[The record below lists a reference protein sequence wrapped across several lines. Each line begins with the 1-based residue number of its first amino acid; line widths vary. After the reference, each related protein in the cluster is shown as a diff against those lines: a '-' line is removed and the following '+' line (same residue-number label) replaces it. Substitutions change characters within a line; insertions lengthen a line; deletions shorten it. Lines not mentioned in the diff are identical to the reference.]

1 MNLRNR
7 VQLIGNMGKNPIV
20 KELNKGGKMARFSL
34 ATNEFYVKDGERV
47 KETMW
52 HNLVAWGKTAD
63 IIAEHMASGVEVV
76 VNGKLKNRT
85 YNDDKG
91 NVRYIT
97 EVVVDEVLFHTN
109 KQ

>member
-1 MNLRNR
+1 
-7 VQLIGNMGKNPIV
+7 MGKNPIV

-47 KETMW
+47 KETQW

-63 IIAEHMASGVEVV
+63 IISEHMAAGAEVV

-85 YNDDKG
+85 YNDEKG
-91 NVRYIT
+91 NARYIT
-97 EVVVDEVLFHTN
+97 EVVVDEVLFRTT
-109 KQ
+109 K